1 MTEPASTSTSTETL
15 SPPKTDSSKLSE
27 IAGAV
32 SLALG
37 VISLLLI
44 ALVIVGALIDS
55 TLFVEPELQPNQYWV
70 AFFLV
75 FSAVLPFLGV
85 ALGIGAL
92 FQPSEHK
99 LFAISGVTL
108 NAFLL
113 IGVCCVLTLVVLS
126 P

>member
-1 MTEPASTSTSTETL
+1 MTEPASTSTETL

-75 FSAVLPFLGV
+75 FSAVLPFLGA

-92 FQPSEHK
+92 FQPSERK

-113 IGVCCVLTLVVLS
+113 IGVCCVLTLVLLS